1 MKKTIIL
8 ILIISACNS
17 TDEKVKDLENLYSY
31 DVEDRIEELGVEL
44 GEPYKPVANYVSSV
58 RSGNLVFMSGA
69 GPQMSDGEYITGK
82 VGSDLTIEDGYE
94 AARLTGIVLLSALKD
109 QVGDLNKV
117 ERIIKVKGMVNAD
130 PSFTQHPAVIN
141 GISDLM
147 VEIFGERGKHA
158 RAAVGMGSLP
168 MNIACEIEMIVQ
180 VID

>member
-17 TDEKVKDLENLYSY
+17 TDEKVKNVENLYSY
-31 DVEDRIEELGVEL
+31 DVEERIRELGIEL
-44 GEPYKPVANYVSSV
+44 GKPNKPVANYLNSV

-69 GPQMSDGEYITGK
+69 GPRKSDGEYITGK
-82 VGSDLTIEDGYE
+82 VGGDLTIEEGYE
-94 AARLTGIVLLSALKD
+94 AAKLTAIVLLSALKD

-117 ERIIKVKGMVNAD
+117 ERIIKVNGMVNAD
-130 PSFTQHPAVIN
+130 PSFTQQPAVIN
-141 GISDLM
+141 GFSDLM

-180 VID
+180 VSE

>member
-1 MKKTIIL
+1 MKKIIIL
-8 ILIISACNS
+8 IFIISACNS
-17 TDEKVKDLENLYSY
+17 TEDKVKNLENLYTY
-31 DVEDRIEELGVEL
+31 DVEDRIGELGIEL
-44 GEPYKPVANYVSSV
+44 GEPYKPVANYLSSV

-69 GPQMSDGEYITGK
+69 GPQMPDGEYITGK

-109 QVGDLNKV
+109 QIGDLNKV
-117 ERIIKVKGMVNAD
+117 ERIVKVKGMVNAD

-147 VEIFGERGKHA
+147 VEVFGERGKHA
-158 RAAVGMGSLP
+158 RAAVGLGSLP

-180 VID
+180 VRE